1 MTEWAVVTGGSSGI
15 GYAYAQQIAK
25 KGYNILLVSNQEE
38 ACQTCAKQLQ
48 DDYSVDTKILV
59 LDLAREHAAQQIFDF
74 CRQENL
80 VVEVLINN
88 AGMFFW
94 DNLTHVDPQKVLAI
108 TQLHITTPTML
119 CRLFA
124 QDMQERHKGYILNAT
139 SICAWMPFP
148 TLANYTSTKSYLRK
162 FSLSLHYEMKD
173 AGVHVTHV
181 APGAVDTG
189 LYGLKD
195 SARKKL
201 LRWHI
206 MTTPEQVAKRGVSG
220 LLKGR
225 RCVIPGAINLVF
237 IGLVKIVPL
246 GFVNLLKKIFLIN
259 NRKQNS

>member
-1 MTEWAVVTGGSSGI
+1 
-15 GYAYAQQIAK
+15 
-25 KGYNILLVSNQEE
+25 
-38 ACQTCAKQLQ
+38 
-48 DDYSVDTKILV
+48 
-59 LDLAREHAAQQIFDF
+59 
-74 CRQENL
+74 
-80 VVEVLINN
+80 
-88 AGMFFW
+88 
-94 DNLTHVDPQKVLAI
+94 
-108 TQLHITTPTML
+108 
-119 CRLFA
+119 
-124 QDMQERHKGYILNAT
+124 
-139 SICAWMPFP
+139 
-148 TLANYTSTKSYLRK
+148 
-162 FSLSLHYEMKD
+162 MKD

-259 NRKQNS
+259 NNNNS